1 MQMGEKRVLL
11 VDDSKVSRS
20 VIGQMVEA
28 LGHKVIGE
36 AVNGLDGFEKY
47 QALRPDVVLSD
58 IEMPVLDGYGGLQKI
73 MEYDPEAWVVMITT
87 VVNAQMINKILAL
100 GAQDVLKKPLK
111 IEKLREKFDLL
122 E

>member
-1 MQMGEKRVLL
+1 MGEKRVLL